1 MQNVLTRKTLTLRA
15 RVPLEK
21 APGSEEII
29 IPSFFFPFSFF
40 FFKNQGIFLSI
51 SISKQHR
58 PQMRFQ
64 SYQGRLVKGGFCS
77 SWNRLSPV
85 ANVWDIVWIDLL
97 LGVYIFC
104 CCCCCSERVN
114 EAGLLNSVSFALRPA
129 ILDTCFSAGETMKV
143 FRQMSRRV
151 SLSLSQC
158 KPLFIRAFSLS
169 THTHTLTGTH
179 TAPSPGSSALW
190 ISALSLCVFNYAP
203 SDRPLLRICRFL
215 SPRL

>member
-1 MQNVLTRKTLTLRA
+1 MLTRKTLTLRA

-129 ILDTCFSAGETMKV
+129 ILDTCFRQEKQWKYFVRCHAEWV
-143 FRQMSRRV
+143 CLFRNANLCSSGL
-151 SLSLSQC
+151 SLSL
-158 KPLFIRAFSLS
+158 
-169 THTHTLTGTH
+169 HTHTLTGTH